1 MKLARVIMVT
11 VVAAAVS
18 ACGEGEVLESTSTSD
33 PDRATLGCEVVAGD
47 QLDATE
53 PVPVHLW
60 VSNQSFDVDPV
71 DIQIYVDEQQVVCDS
86 FRVESQ
92 HSWILFELE
101 LDEGEHSLR
110 AVGLDGQVELAEA
123 FTVSNEHWGLVE
135 FWTEEGR
142 NFFTFHVQ
150 DEPIYFA

>member
-1 MKLARVIMVT
+1 MKLARLIMVT

-18 ACGEGEVLESTSTSD
+18 ACEGDVPESTSTSD
-33 PDRATLGCEVVAGD
+33 PDPATAGCEVVAGD
-47 QLDATE
+47 QLADATE

-92 HSWILFELE
+92 HTWILFELE
-101 LDEGEHSLR
+101 LDEGEHSLK
-110 AVGLDGQVELAEA
+110 AVGLDGQVALAET

-135 FWTEEGR
+135 FWTEEER

>member
-1 MKLARVIMVT
+1 M
-11 VVAAAVS
+11 VAAVAVS
-18 ACGEGEVLESTSTSD
+18 ACGGEGDVQGSTTPSDSDSTSV
-33 PDRATLGCEVVAGD
+33 GCDVVSSD
-47 QLDATE
+47 QLADAPE
-53 PVPVHLW
+53 PVPFHLW

-71 DIQIYVDEQQVVCDS
+71 DIEVYVDDQQVVCDL

-92 HSWILFELE
+92 HTWVLFELE
-101 LDEGEHSLR
+101 LSEGEHSVR
-110 AVGLDGQVELAEA
+110 AVGLEGHIELVES
-123 FTVSNEHWGLVE
+123 FTVSDEHWGLVE